1 MSEIRRQRKEAL
13 AALSKTT
20 VVMARFRKLL
30 KEQDTY
36 IPAAF
41 EESAN
46 TLMRELNHAER
57 RFFGR
62 MSILVAMRCGR
73 VEGQQSE

>member
-13 AALSKTT
+13 EALGNVTA
-20 VVMARFRKLL
+20 VLARCRKLL

-73 VEGQQSE
+73 VGGQQSE